1 MARLTSNKLL
11 PILGGVVL
19 VTTGAVAAGSLF
31 TKGDPTPVPRAAPP
45 DALEMPD
52 GDTAVD
58 TIRTLR
64 AELMAANEKFENVVE
79 QNERLLDDNQDLR
92 QEQTSL
98 RQDITSDLEEKLAT
112 ASSDQSSQIDKTV
125 SEFSEQLASLQQS
138 LTVNKPA
145 APAVT
150 DQAGSSSVL
159 PSAHSY
165 PIVGAPNATNY
176 VWIEPLD
183 GASGTAPLPDGLTP
197 TTTGTAD
204 LLPSGFAPSGSPLA
218 LNTGD
223 AAGGV
228 EALRDGTAAAGAE
241 PLAPTP
247 YFTINNLATLAGST
261 AFTALIGRVPINGQ
275 IADPVPFRVLV
286 GRENLAASG
295 LRVPDEI
302 ASMVFEGVAIGD
314 WTLGCVEGSLRTATF
329 IFEDGTI
336 RTVSGGSGQDGRLG
350 YIADEFGTPCVAG
363 EKISNAAGYL
373 TAQIAL
379 AAGGG
384 AADAFAAA
392 QTAQVVDGGAVV
404 SAVVGDAAQF
414 ALGRAASN
422 ATQEVQRYLADRLS
436 NTFDAVYVPPGQ
448 KVGLLIQQEIA
459 IDYDPNGRK
468 LDHAQ
473 GGVGR
478 VRNLD

>member
-31 TKGDPTPVPRAAPP
+31 TNGDPTPVPRAAPP

-138 LTVNKPA
+138 LTINKPA
-145 APAVT
+145 APAVA
-150 DQAGSSSVL
+150 DQEGSSSAL
-159 PSAHSY
+159 PSANSY

-183 GASGTAPLPDGLTP
+183 GASGTAPL
-197 TTTGTAD
+197 A
-204 LLPSGFAPSGSPLA
+204 PSGFAPSGSPSA
-218 LNTGD
+218 LNAGD
-223 AAGGV
+223 ATGGV

-478 VRNLD
+478 ARNLD